1 MQKFVLT
8 AILTVLAMA
17 LALPD
22 AEARRLGG
30 ARSMGT
36 QRSITPPPPAATPA
50 RPGQQAQPAAQP
62 GAAPAAGAQ
71 PASGL
76 SRWAPLLGGL
86 AIGGLLGALMGSSGL
101 GSMLL
106 SWLLIAAAVFA
117 CVALFRMLAQRRQTA
132 QPLHYAS
139 AGPSASG
146 QYAPLGQETVAAP
159 PPSQASGFDA
169 QMVPAAAPA
178 VPAGFDVA
186 GFLRAAK
193 LNFMKLQA
201 ANDAGDRE
209 SLREF
214 CSAEL
219 FAELQRDLEG
229 RHGTQQTDVVSLNAD
244 LLEVTTEGERH
255 WASVRFSG
263 QIRETP
269 GSTPEGFEEV
279 WNLCKPVDGS
289 SGWLLAGIQ
298 QMH

>member
-1 MQKFVLT
+1 MPKFVLT

-17 LALPD
+17 LALPE

-30 ARSMGT
+30 ARSMGA
-36 QRSITPPPPAATPA
+36 QRSITPAPPAATPA
-50 RPGQQAQPAAQP
+50 RPAQQAQPN
-62 GAAPAAGAQ
+62 AAPAAAQ

-86 AIGGLLGALMGSSGL
+86 AIGGLLGALMGGSGL

-106 SWLLIAAAVFA
+106 SWLLIGAVIFG
-117 CVALFRMLAQRRQTA
+117 CVALFRVLVQRRQA
-132 QPLHYAS
+132 AGQPMRYAS
-139 AGPSASG
+139 TGPSAPGS
-146 QYAPLGQETVAAP
+146 YAPLGQETVAAP

-169 QMVPAAAPA
+169 PSGPAAAPA
-178 VPAGFDVA
+178 VPAGFDTG

-201 ANDAGDRE
+201 ANDAGDWE

-214 CSAEL
+214 CTAEL
-219 FAELQRDLEG
+219 FAELRRDLEG
-229 RHGTQQTDVVSLNAD
+229 RAGSQQTDVLSLNAD
-244 LLEVTTEGERH
+244 LLEVTTEGDRH

-263 QIRETP
+263 QIRETA
-269 GSTPEGFEEV
+269 GATPEGFEEV